1 MQALPGAEMSK
12 SPRKVL
18 AGMSGPETLGSH
30 GSFDL
35 FRSHHYA
42 LLATLLTS
50 APSEST
56 LQLLAALKGDAS
68 PLGRAHAALAEAA
81 RTARPAA
88 LEREYFRLFIGVGRG
103 EIVPYESFY
112 LTGFLQEKPLARL
125 RQDLAALGVER
136 SPDLV
141 ELEDHIGVLCE
152 IMAGLLDGSFESS
165 DAIQARFFQT
175 HLEPWAPRFFDD
187 LAAAQEAEFYRHVA
201 MLGRTFMTIEAEAL
215 ALAA

>member
-1 MQALPGAEMSK
+1 MKPGAGDAE
-12 SPRKVL
+12 
-18 AGMSGPETLGSH
+18 ALGSQH
-30 GSFDL
+30 SFDL
-35 FRSHHYA
+35 FRGHHYA

-81 RTARPAA
+81 RTARATV

-141 ELEDHIGVLCE
+141 ELEDHVGVLCE
-152 IMAGLLDGSFESS
+152 VMAGLLGGSFETPD
-165 DAIQARFFQT
+165 DAGTRFFQA
-175 HLEPWAPRFFDD
+175 HLQPWAPRFFDD
-187 LAAAQEAEFYRHVA
+187 LASAEAAEFYKHVA
-201 MLGRTFMTIEAEAL
+201 ILGRTFMTIESEAL